1 MCVYAHV
8 DYGLFY
14 QVYREVI
21 DKCLCEADNLTARS
35 IAFPVMGVFTLS
47 YPVEIV
53 AQELLDK
60 CIAYYRRHQGEVKHF
75 HFVAFNDKEYQAMNK
90 GLAKRLLTNAIPLVT
105 AKKSVSVNEPNGEGN
120 NKQAI
125 LLDIVEGDIVKESSD
140 VIVNITNEMLDLSL
154 TQVSRSILASGGED
168 IQYLCER
175 LVKND
180 ITLLPGKVISTKPGD
195 LPCKRIF
202 HILDP
207 CIVAKDSTVEYV
219 ESTCLAVLIK
229 AEEDKITSLSIPLLA
244 EITAID
250 DISNAMIKACKQF
263 SHQDVHHLGKITIV
277 VSSSQ
282 EAEICK
288 QQLSRIFP
296 SFANTIKLPFNMT
309 AYGKT
314 DFPDASELSSFNAV
328 QFAAT
333 GPTTEAIQHAKE
345 VLEATVRR
353 EMSSKTTSFA
363 FMAQCT
369 NDDIKHLQ
377 LISQQHGVKIK
388 VFTDSFTLSGD
399 SHGVLMAETVV
410 LDYLHSLK
418 PVNVHNGKWQRIVS
432 GKYSDIDPEVSTVIE
447 HQYSKGAE
455 MICVYLDDPVY
466 HGIFDLKHMIEI
478 DVNTGDSY
486 KISRVACSPVG
497 NGGTTTGRYV

>member
-1 MCVYAHV
+1 
-8 DYGLFY
+8 
-14 QVYREVI
+14 
-21 DKCLCEADNLTARS
+21 
-35 IAFPVMGVFTLS
+35 MGVFTLS

-60 CIAYYRRHQGEVKHF
+60 CIAYYRRCQGEVKHF
-75 HFVAFNDKEYQAMNK
+75 HFVAYNDKEYQAMNK
-90 GLAKRLLTNAIPLVT
+90 GLAKRLLTNAVPLVSG
-105 AKKSVSVNEPNGEGN
+105 SVSEANSEGN
-120 NKQAI
+120 DKKPI
-125 LLDIVEGDIVKESSD
+125 LLNIVEGDIVKECSD
-140 VIVNITNEMLDLSL
+140 VIVNITNKLLDLSL

-180 ITLLPGKVISTKPGD
+180 ITLSPGKVISTKPGD

-207 CIVAKDSTVEYV
+207 YIAAEDSTIEYV
-219 ESTCLAVLIK
+219 ESTCLAVLVK
-229 AEEDKITSLSIPLLA
+229 AEEDEITSLSIPLLA
-244 EITAID
+244 EVTAID
-250 DISNAMIKACKQF
+250 DISNAMIRACKQF
-263 SHQDVHHLGKITIV
+263 SHRDVQHLGKITIV
-277 VSSSQ
+277 VCSSQ

-288 QQLSRIFP
+288 QQLSRVFP

-328 QFAAT
+328 HFVIT
-333 GPTTEAIQHAKE
+333 GPTTKAIQHAKE

-369 NDDIKHLQ
+369 NEDIKHLQ
-377 LISQQHGVKIK
+377 SISQQHGVKIK

-399 SHGVLMAETVV
+399 SHGVLMAETAV

-418 PVNVHNGKWQRIVS
+418 PVNVHNGIWQRIV
-432 GKYSDIDPEVSTVIE
+432 GRKYSDIDPEVSAVIE
-447 HQYSKGAE
+447 QQYSKGTE
-455 MICVYLDDPVY
+455 MICVHLNDPVY
-466 HGIFDLKHMIEI
+466 HSIFDLKQMIEI
-478 DVNTGDSY
+478 DVDTGDSY
-486 KISRVACSPVG
+486 KINRLACSPVG
-497 NGGTTTGRYV
+497 NGGTATGR